1 MISPS
6 ADVGQTVKEL
16 GPFASARIWALTASP
31 LICVVDDDDSVRVSL
46 EGLLRSLGH
55 RVETFDS
62 AAAFLS
68 SEARGAA
75 DCVISDLQMP
85 DMTGIEM
92 KEALVAG
99 GSETPVILITAF
111 ADEAQ
116 KRRAEQA
123 GVTCFLPKPFAGK
136 TLIDCLNRALL
147 G

>member
-1 MISPS
+1 MRFGS
-6 ADVGQTVKEL
+6 A
-16 GPFASARIWALTASP
+16 FASTRNSILTASP
-31 LICVVDDDDSVRVSL
+31 LICVVDDDDAVRISL

-55 RVETFDS
+55 RVQTFGS
-62 AAAFLS
+62 AVAFLS
-68 SEARGAA
+68 SDARGLA

-85 DMTGIEM
+85 GMTGIEM

-116 KRRAEQA
+116 RRRAEQA
-123 GVTCFLPKPFAGK
+123 GVTCFLPKPFVGE
-136 TLIDCLNRALL
+136 TLIDCLERALL

>member
-1 MISPS
+1 MISPL
-6 ADVGQTVKEL
+6 AEVGQTVKEL

-31 LICVVDDDDSVRVSL
+31 LIWVVDDSVRVSL